1 MSNLGSLVVSLEANI
16 AKFTS
21 DMGKAAAVAEARARQ
36 IDKSI
41 GLVKTGL
48 ATIGLGFTFG
58 ATFDTLKNKIEGAI
72 ASAAG
77 LQQLSER
84 TGATVEALSGLSA
97 IAKLSGTDTE
107 SLAGGLQKLAKSMVD
122 AQNGGEKTS
131 ASFAAIGISVSEL
144 AGKGP
149 DEVFQMVAKA
159 FANYQD
165 GAEKVVIAQNLLG
178 KSGVN
183 LLPVLKDLADAGDLQ
198 VRVTAA
204 QAQMADEYEKNQ
216 VRLKVS
222 TEAIFRVVGM
232 ELVPVFNAFTKAMLD
247 AQNANDGVRKGVDAL
262 AKDGSLRA
270 WAEDAARV
278 VGFVVDAFDGVS
290 RTVLIVG
297 KTLGVAMAQAALVAH
312 GEFREASNA
321 GLELGKDIDGIL
333 SRELFSS
340 RLEKRLQESAKAIP
354 PITPRGRINTSGLGN
369 GDVYKGP
376 SDDPTR
382 KLLEGQL
389 KAQEAFITA
398 ERTQL
403 QSREQVLQS
412 FYNQEYLDASEYY
425 ATHQTLIQDALK
437 VELEAYDKQAAAIAI
452 YMAQAK
458 KETDVQEG
466 RNKLA
471 EVAKK
476 RAAAEVLAS
485 KQLTDAALEQA
496 RIYREFD
503 LATTALVR
511 QNALA
516 NEQEQFQIDLLS
528 KNTLEVARLTEER
541 RLQLALEERLYQM
554 RNKNLPQAEID
565 RAVLETEAQRERA
578 LALIEDSYRRQREG
592 AFGAM
597 QAMRIYAEDASNTA
611 AQVEGAMTHA
621 FQGMEDALVAFVTT
635 GKLSFTDLANSIVAD
650 ITRMIIKQ
658 MMFNALG
665 MGGGGG
671 GAGGGFLETLVTTV
685 AGGGSLQ
692 GAYRNAVGDFSAFA
706 PIIGGNGRADGGSVL
721 AGNLYRVNERGPE
734 LLNLD
739 GRQYLMMGGADGRV
753 DPIEQGAV
761 MAAPTTVLNQTI
773 NFINNGPVDR
783 RTQAQLGAVAY
794 QAAAR
799 MSARNN

>member
-21 DMGKAAAVAEARARQ
+21 DMGKAAAIAEARARQ

-48 ATIGLGFTFG
+48 ASIGLGFTFG

-107 SLAGGLQKLAKSMVD
+107 TLATSLQKLSKSMVD
-122 AQNGGEKTS
+122 AQNGGKKTS
-131 ASFAAIGISVSEL
+131 ASFAAIGISVKDL

-149 DEVFQMVAKA
+149 DQVFQMVAKA
-159 FANYQD
+159 LANYQD

-178 KSGVN
+178 KSGAN

-198 VRVTAA
+198 VKVTAA

-222 TEAIFRVVGM
+222 TEAIFRVIGM
-232 ELVPVFNAFTKAMLD
+232 ELVPVFNAFTKALLD
-247 AQNANDGVRKGVDAL
+247 AQNANDGVRKGVDDL
-262 AKDGSLRA
+262 AKDGSIRT
-270 WAEDAARV
+270 WAENAARV
-278 VGFVVDAFDGVS
+278 VGVVIDAFDGVA

-297 KTLGVAMAQAALVAH
+297 KTLGVAMAQAALVAQ
-312 GEFREASNA
+312 GEFRLASNA

-333 SRELFSS
+333 NRELFSS
-340 RLEKRLQESAKAIP
+340 RLEKRLQESAKTTAAAK
-354 PITPRGRINTSGLGN
+354 PRARINTTGLGN

-389 KAQEAFITA
+389 KAQDALIATEK
-398 ERTQL
+398 TQL
-403 QSREQVLQS
+403 QSREQVLQA

-425 ATHQTLIQDALK
+425 ATKQTLIQDALK
-437 VELEAYDKQAAAIAI
+437 AELEAYDKQVAAIAI

-496 RIYREFD
+496 RVYREFD
-503 LATTALVR
+503 LATTAVAR

-516 NEQEQFQIDLLS
+516 NEQSQFQIDLLG
-528 KNTLEVARLTEER
+528 KNTLEVAKLTEAR
-541 RLQLALEERLYQM
+541 RLQLALEDRLYQM
-554 RNKNLPQAEID
+554 RNKNLPQVEMD
-565 RAVLETEAQRERA
+565 RAVAETEAQKERA
-578 LALIEDSYRRQREG
+578 LALIEKSYQRQREG
-592 AFGAM
+592 AFGAT
-597 QAMRIYAEDASNTA
+597 QAMRKYAEDAGNTA

-621 FQGMEDALVAFVTT
+621 FQGMEDALVEFVMT
-635 GKLSFTDLANSIVAD
+635 GKLSFTAFANSIVAD
-650 ITRMIIKQ
+650 ITRIIIKQ
-658 MMFNALG
+658 QISNALG
-665 MGGGGG
+665 LGGQGGGVFGGFLSSLLG
-671 GAGGGFLETLVTTV
+671 GAGGGASTGAVASPVSGWGLVETTNLPPL
-685 AGGGSLQ
+685 AGGGSVER
-692 GAYRNAVGDFSAFA
+692 GRSYWVG
-706 PIIGGNGRADGGSVL
+706 
-721 AGNLYRVNERGPE
+721 ERGPE
-734 LLNLD
+734 IFTAPSSGTIVPNGFRPESESNPSGTTVVHVNVTPPAGASRASATQWGAEA
-739 GRQYLMMGGADGRV
+739 GRQVQRAL
-753 DPIEQGAV
+753 I
-761 MAAPTTVLNQTI
+761 
-773 NFINNGPVDR
+773 
-783 RTQAQLGAVAY
+783 
-794 QAAAR
+794 
-799 MSARNN
+799 RNT

>member
-41 GLVKTGL
+41 GLLKTGL
-48 ATIGLGFTFG
+48 ASIGLGFTFG
-58 ATFDTLKNKIEGAI
+58 ATFDTLKNKIEGVI

-77 LQQLSER
+77 LQQLAER
-84 TGATVEALSGLSA
+84 TGATVEALSGLSS

-131 ASFAAIGISVSEL
+131 ASFAAIGIAVSDL

-159 FANYQD
+159 LANYQD

-178 KSGVN
+178 KSGAN

-198 VRVTAA
+198 VKVTAA

-222 TEAIFRVVGM
+222 TEAIFRVIGM

-278 VGFVVDAFDGVS
+278 MSFVVDAFDGVS

-297 KTLGVAMAQAALVAH
+297 KTLGVAMAQAALVAQ
-312 GEFREASNA
+312 GEFKLASNA

-333 SRELFSS
+333 NRELFSS
-340 RLEKRLQESAKAIP
+340 RLEKRLQESANV
-354 PITPRGRINTSGLGN
+354 TPTAKPRARINTTGLGN

-376 SDDPTR
+376 NDDPTR

-389 KAQEAFITA
+389 KAQDALIATEKS
-398 ERTQL
+398 QL

-425 ATHQTLIQDALK
+425 ATRQTLIQDALK
-437 VELEAYDKQAAAIAI
+437 LELEAYDKQAAAIAI
-452 YMAQAK
+452 FIAQAK

-476 RAAAEVLAS
+476 RAAAEVLSS

-503 LATTALVR
+503 LATSALVR

-516 NEQEQFQIDLLS
+516 NMQAQFQIDLLG
-528 KNTLEVARLTEER
+528 KNTLEVAKLTEAK

-554 RNKNLPQAEID
+554 RNKNLPQAEMD
-565 RAVLETEAQRERA
+565 RAVAESEAQKELA
-578 LALIEDSYRRQREG
+578 LALIEQSYRRQREG
-592 AFGAM
+592 AFGAA
-597 QAMRIYAEDASNTA
+597 QAMRKYAEDAGNTA

-621 FQGMEDALVAFVTT
+621 FQGMEDALVTFVTT

-665 MGGGGG
+665 IGK
-671 GAGGGFLETLVTTV
+671 AGSGGFLETLVTTI
-685 AGGGSLQ
+685 AGGG
-692 GAYRNAVGDFSAFA
+692 GAQAAYPNAVGDFSAFA
-706 PIIGGNGRADGGSVL
+706 PIIGGNGRADGGPVL

-739 GRQYLMMGGADGRV
+739 GRQYLMMGDRSGRV
-753 DPIEQGAV
+753 DPIEPGAA
-761 MAAPTTVLNQTI
+761 MASPTTVLNQTI
-773 NFINNGPVDR
+773 NFVNNGPVDR
-783 RTQAQLGAVAY
+783 RTQAQLGAVTY

>member
-1 MSNLGSLVVSLEANI
+1 MSSLGSLVVSLEANI

-21 DMGKAAAVAEARARQ
+21 DMGKAAAIAESRARQ

-48 ATIGLGFTFG
+48 ASIGLGFTFG

-107 SLAGGLQKLAKSMVD
+107 TLALGLQKLSKSMVD
-122 AQNGGEKTS
+122 AQNGGKKTS
-131 ASFAAIGISVSEL
+131 ASFAAIGISVKDL

-159 FANYQD
+159 LANYQD

-178 KSGVN
+178 KSGAN

-198 VRVTAA
+198 VKVTAA

-222 TEAIFRVVGM
+222 TEAIFRVIGM
-232 ELVPVFNAFTKAMLD
+232 ELVPVFNAFTKALLD
-247 AQNANDGVRKGVDAL
+247 AQNANDGVRKGVDDL
-262 AKDGSLRA
+262 AKDGSIRT
-270 WAEDAARV
+270 WAENAARV
-278 VGFVVDAFDGVS
+278 VGVVIDAFDGVA
-290 RTVLIVG
+290 RTVLIAG
-297 KTLGVAMAQAALVAH
+297 KTLGVAMAQAALVAQ
-312 GEFREASNA
+312 GEFKLASNA

-333 SRELFSS
+333 NRELFSS
-340 RLEKRLQESAKAIP
+340 RLEKRLQESAKA
-354 PITPRGRINTSGLGN
+354 TPAAKPRSRINTTGLGN

-382 KLLEGQL
+382 KLLEGQI
-389 KAQEAFITA
+389 KAQDALIATEK
-398 ERTQL
+398 TQL

-412 FYNQEYLDASEYY
+412 FYNQEYMDASEYY
-425 ATHQTLIQDALK
+425 ATKQTLIQDALK
-437 VELEAYDKQAAAIAI
+437 AELDAYDKQAAAIAI

-471 EVAKK
+471 DVAKK

-496 RIYREFD
+496 KIYREFD
-503 LATTALVR
+503 LATTAVAR
-511 QNALA
+511 QNGLA
-516 NEQEQFQIDLLS
+516 NAQAQFQIDLLG
-528 KNTLEVARLTEER
+528 KNTLEVAKLNEEK

-554 RNKNLPQAEID
+554 RNKNLPQAEMD
-565 RAVLETEAQRERA
+565 RAVAETEAQKERA
-578 LALIEDSYRRQREG
+578 LALIEESYQRQREG
-592 AFGAM
+592 AFGASE
-597 QAMRIYAEDASNTA
+597 AMRKYAEDAGNTA

-621 FQGMEDALVAFVTT
+621 FQGMEDALVEFVMT
-635 GKLSFTDLANSIVAD
+635 GKLNFTSLANSIVAD
-650 ITRMIIKQ
+650 ITRIIIKQ
-658 MMFNALG
+658 QISNAMGLAG
-665 MGGGGG
+665 QGGGGFGGFLASLFGGASG
-671 GAGGGFLETLVTTV
+671 GAGSGAVASPVSGWGLVEATDLPPL
-685 AGGGSLQ
+685 AGGGPVERGRSYL
-692 GAYRNAVGDFSAFA
+692 VG
-706 PIIGGNGRADGGSVL
+706 
-721 AGNLYRVNERGPE
+721 ERGPE
-734 LLNLD
+734 IFTAPSSGTIVPNGFRPEPESNPSSTTVVHVNVTPPVGASRASASQWGAEA
-739 GRQYLMMGGADGRV
+739 GRQVQRAL
-753 DPIEQGAV
+753 I
-761 MAAPTTVLNQTI
+761 
-773 NFINNGPVDR
+773 
-783 RTQAQLGAVAY
+783 
-794 QAAAR
+794 
-799 MSARNN
+799 RNT

>member
-21 DMGKAAAVAEARARQ
+21 DMGKAAAIAEARARQ

-48 ATIGLGFTFG
+48 ASIGLGFTFG

-107 SLAGGLQKLAKSMVD
+107 TLATGLQKLSKSMVD
-122 AQNGGEKTS
+122 AQNGGKKTS
-131 ASFAAIGISVSEL
+131 ASFAAIGISVKDL

-149 DEVFQMVAKA
+149 DQVFQMVAKA
-159 FANYQD
+159 LANYQD

-178 KSGVN
+178 KSGAN

-198 VRVTAA
+198 VKVTAA

-222 TEAIFRVVGM
+222 TEAIFRVIGM
-232 ELVPVFNAFTKAMLD
+232 ELVPVFNAFTKALLD
-247 AQNANDGVRKGVDAL
+247 AQNANDGVRKGVDDL
-262 AKDGSLRA
+262 AKDGSIRT
-270 WAEDAARV
+270 WAENAARV
-278 VGFVVDAFDGVS
+278 VGVVIDAFDGVA

-297 KTLGVAMAQAALVAH
+297 KTLGVAMAQAALVAQ
-312 GEFREASNA
+312 GEFRLASNA

-333 SRELFSS
+333 NRELFSS
-340 RLEKRLQESAKAIP
+340 RLEKRLQESAKTTAAAK
-354 PITPRGRINTSGLGN
+354 PRARINTTGLGN

-389 KAQEAFITA
+389 KAQDALIATEK
-398 ERTQL
+398 TQL
-403 QSREQVLQS
+403 QSREQVLQA

-425 ATHQTLIQDALK
+425 ATKQTLIQDALK
-437 VELEAYDKQAAAIAI
+437 AELEAYDKQVAAIAI

-496 RIYREFD
+496 RVYREFD
-503 LATTALVR
+503 LATTAVAR

-516 NEQEQFQIDLLS
+516 NEQSQFQIDLLG
-528 KNTLEVARLTEER
+528 KNTLEVAKLTEAR
-541 RLQLALEERLYQM
+541 RLQLALEDRLYQM
-554 RNKNLPQAEID
+554 RNKNLPQVEMD
-565 RAVLETEAQRERA
+565 RAVAETEAQKERA
-578 LALIEDSYRRQREG
+578 LALIEKSYQRQREG
-592 AFGAM
+592 AFGAT
-597 QAMRIYAEDASNTA
+597 QAMRKYAEDAGNTA

-621 FQGMEDALVAFVTT
+621 FQGMEDALVEFVMT
-635 GKLSFTDLANSIVAD
+635 GKLSFTAFANSIVAD
-650 ITRMIIKQ
+650 ITRIIIKQ
-658 MMFNALG
+658 QISNALG
-665 MGGGGG
+665 LGGQGGGVFGGFLSSLLG
-671 GAGGGFLETLVTTV
+671 GAGGGASTGAVASPVSGWGLVETTNLPPL
-685 AGGGSLQ
+685 AGGGSVER
-692 GAYRNAVGDFSAFA
+692 GRSYWVG
-706 PIIGGNGRADGGSVL
+706 
-721 AGNLYRVNERGPE
+721 ERGPE
-734 LLNLD
+734 IFTAPSSGTIVPNGFRPESESNPSGTTVVHVNVTPPAGASRASATQWGAEA
-739 GRQYLMMGGADGRV
+739 GRQVQRAL
-753 DPIEQGAV
+753 I
-761 MAAPTTVLNQTI
+761 
-773 NFINNGPVDR
+773 
-783 RTQAQLGAVAY
+783 
-794 QAAAR
+794 
-799 MSARNN
+799 RNT

>member
-21 DMGKAAAVAEARARQ
+21 DMGKAAAIAEARARQ

-48 ATIGLGFTFG
+48 ASIGLGFTFG

-107 SLAGGLQKLAKSMVD
+107 TLATGLQKLSKSMVD
-122 AQNGGEKTS
+122 AQNGGKKTS
-131 ASFAAIGISVSEL
+131 ASFAAIGISVKDL

-149 DEVFQMVAKA
+149 DQVFQMVAKA
-159 FANYQD
+159 LANYQD

-178 KSGVN
+178 KSGAN

-198 VRVTAA
+198 VKVTAA

-222 TEAIFRVVGM
+222 TEAIFRVIGM
-232 ELVPVFNAFTKAMLD
+232 ELVPVFNAFTKALLD
-247 AQNANDGVRKGVDAL
+247 AQNANDGVRKGVDDL
-262 AKDGSLRA
+262 AKDGSIRT
-270 WAEDAARV
+270 WAENAARV
-278 VGFVVDAFDGVS
+278 VGVVIDAFDGVA

-297 KTLGVAMAQAALVAH
+297 KTLGVAMAQAALVAQ
-312 GEFREASNA
+312 GEFRLASNA

-333 SRELFSS
+333 NRELFSS
-340 RLEKRLQESAKAIP
+340 RLEKRLQESAKTTAAAK
-354 PITPRGRINTSGLGN
+354 PRARINTTGLGN

-389 KAQEAFITA
+389 KAQDALIATEK
-398 ERTQL
+398 TQL
-403 QSREQVLQS
+403 QSREQVLQA

-425 ATHQTLIQDALK
+425 ATKQTLIQDALK
-437 VELEAYDKQAAAIAI
+437 AELEAYDKQVAAIAI

-496 RIYREFD
+496 RVYREFD
-503 LATTALVR
+503 LATTAVAR

-516 NEQEQFQIDLLS
+516 NEQSQFQIDLLG
-528 KNTLEVARLTEER
+528 KNTLEVAKLTEAR
-541 RLQLALEERLYQM
+541 RLQLALEDRLYQM
-554 RNKNLPQAEID
+554 RNKNLPQVEMD
-565 RAVLETEAQRERA
+565 RAVAETEAQKERA
-578 LALIEDSYRRQREG
+578 LALIEKSYQRQREG
-592 AFGAM
+592 AFGAT
-597 QAMRIYAEDASNTA
+597 QAMRKYAEDAGNTA

-621 FQGMEDALVAFVTT
+621 FQGMEDALVEFVMT
-635 GKLSFTDLANSIVAD
+635 GKLSFTAFANSIVAD
-650 ITRMIIKQ
+650 ITRIIIKQ
-658 MMFNALG
+658 QISNALG
-665 MGGGGG
+665 LGGQGGGVFGGFLSSLLG
-671 GAGGGFLETLVTTV
+671 GAGGGASTGAVASPVSGWGLVETTNLPPL
-685 AGGGSLQ
+685 AGGGSVER
-692 GAYRNAVGDFSAFA
+692 GRSYWVG
-706 PIIGGNGRADGGSVL
+706 
-721 AGNLYRVNERGPE
+721 ERGPE
-734 LLNLD
+734 IFRAPSSGTIVPNGFRPESESNPSGTTVVHVNVTPPAGASRASATQWGAEA
-739 GRQYLMMGGADGRV
+739 GRQVQRAL
-753 DPIEQGAV
+753 I
-761 MAAPTTVLNQTI
+761 
-773 NFINNGPVDR
+773 
-783 RTQAQLGAVAY
+783 
-794 QAAAR
+794 
-799 MSARNN
+799 RNT

>member
-41 GLVKTGL
+41 GLLKTGL
-48 ATIGLGFTFG
+48 ASIGLGFTFG

-84 TGATVEALSGLSA
+84 TGATVEALSGLSS

-122 AQNGGEKTS
+122 AQNGGEKTR
-131 ASFAAIGISVSEL
+131 ASFAAIGIAVSDL

-159 FANYQD
+159 LANYQD

-178 KSGVN
+178 KSGAN

-198 VRVTAA
+198 VKVTAA

-222 TEAIFRVVGM
+222 TEAIFRVIGM

-270 WAEDAARV
+270 WAEDTARV
-278 VGFVVDAFDGVS
+278 IGFVVDAFDGVS
-290 RTVLIVG
+290 RTVSIVG
-297 KTLGVAMAQAALVAH
+297 KTLGVAMAQAALVAQ
-312 GEFREASNA
+312 GEFKLASNA
-321 GLELGKDIDGIL
+321 GVALGKDIDGIL
-333 SRELFSS
+333 NRELFSS
-340 RLEKRLQESAKAIP
+340 RLEKRLQESAKTSPGVA
-354 PITPRGRINTSGLGN
+354 PRGRINVSGLGN

-382 KLLEGQL
+382 KLLEGQI
-389 KAQEAFITA
+389 KAQEAFIAA
-398 ERTQL
+398 EKTQL

-412 FYNQEYLDASEYY
+412 FYNQAYLDASEYY
-425 ATHQTLIQDALK
+425 ATRQTLIQDALK
-437 VELEAYDKQAAAIAI
+437 LELEAYDKQAAAIAI
-452 YMAQAK
+452 FIAQAK
-458 KETDVQEG
+458 KETDVQDG

-471 EVAKK
+471 DVAKK

-503 LATTALVR
+503 LATSALAR
-511 QNALA
+511 QSALA
-516 NEQEQFQIDLLS
+516 NAQAQFQIDLLG
-528 KNTLEVARLTEER
+528 KNTLEVAKLTEAK
-541 RLQLALEERLYQM
+541 RLQLALEERLHQM
-554 RNKNLPQAEID
+554 RNKNLPQAEMD
-565 RAVLETEAQRERA
+565 QAVAESESQKELA
-578 LALIEDSYRRQREG
+578 LALIEQSYRRQREG
-592 AFGAM
+592 AFGAAE
-597 QAMRIYAEDASNTA
+597 AMRKYAEDAGNTA
-611 AQVEGAMTHA
+611 AQVEGAMTQA
-621 FQGMEDALVAFVTT
+621 FQGMEDALVTFVTT

-650 ITRMIIKQ
+650 ITRMLIKQ

-665 MGGGGG
+665 MGGAG
-671 GAGGGFLETLVTTV
+671 GGGFLETLVSTV
-685 AGGGSLQ
+685 AGGGVQ

-706 PIIGGNGRADGGSVL
+706 PIIGGNGRADGGPVL

-739 GRQYLMMGGADGRV
+739 GRQYLMMGDRSGRV
-753 DPIEQGAV
+753 DPIEQGVAV
-761 MAAPTTVLNQTI
+761 AAPTTVLNQTI
-773 NFINNGPVDR
+773 NFVNNGPVDR

>member
-21 DMGKAAAVAEARARQ
+21 DMGKAAAIAEARARQ

-48 ATIGLGFTFG
+48 ASIGLGFTFG

-107 SLAGGLQKLAKSMVD
+107 TLATGLQKLSKSMVD
-122 AQNGGEKTS
+122 AQNGGKKTS
-131 ASFAAIGISVSEL
+131 ASFAAIGISVKDL

-149 DEVFQMVAKA
+149 DQVFQMVAKA
-159 FANYQD
+159 LANYQD

-178 KSGVN
+178 KSGAN

-198 VRVTAA
+198 VKVTAA

-222 TEAIFRVVGM
+222 TEAIFRVIGM
-232 ELVPVFNAFTKAMLD
+232 ELVPVFNAFTKALLD
-247 AQNANDGVRKGVDAL
+247 AQNANDGVRKGVDDL
-262 AKDGSLRA
+262 ARDGSIRT
-270 WAEDAARV
+270 WAENAARV
-278 VGFVVDAFDGVS
+278 VGVVIDAFDGVA

-297 KTLGVAMAQAALVAH
+297 KTLGVAMAQAALVAQ
-312 GEFREASNA
+312 GEFKLASNA

-333 SRELFSS
+333 NRELFSS
-340 RLEKRLQESAKAIP
+340 RLEKRLQESAKA
-354 PITPRGRINTSGLGN
+354 TPAAKPRARINTTGLGN

-382 KLLEGQL
+382 KLIEGQI
-389 KAQEAFITA
+389 KAQDAFIAA
-398 ERTQL
+398 EKTQL

-425 ATHQTLIQDALK
+425 ATKQALIQDALK
-437 VELEAYDKQAAAIAI
+437 AELEAYDKQAAAIAI
-452 YMAQAK
+452 YMAQDK

-496 RIYREFD
+496 KVYREFD
-503 LATTALVR
+503 LATTAVAR

-516 NEQEQFQIDLLS
+516 NEQSQFQIDLLGKS
-528 KNTLEVARLTEER
+528 TLEVAKLTEAR
-541 RLQLALEERLYQM
+541 RLQLALEDRLYQM
-554 RNKNLPQAEID
+554 RNKNLPQAEMD
-565 RAVLETEAQRERA
+565 RAVLDTEAQKERA
-578 LALIEDSYRRQREG
+578 LALIEEGYRRQREG
-592 AFGAM
+592 AFGAT
-597 QAMRIYAEDASNTA
+597 QAMRKYAEDAGNTA
-611 AQVEGAMTHA
+611 AHVEGAMTNA
-621 FQGMEDALVAFVTT
+621 FKGMEDALVEFVMT
-635 GKLSFTDLANSIVAD
+635 GKLNFTALANSIVAD
-650 ITRMIIKQ
+650 ITRIIIKQ
-658 MMFNALG
+658 QISNALG
-665 MGGGGG
+665 YLGQGGGQGG
-671 GAGGGFLETLVTTV
+671 GVFGGFLSSLFGGASGGASTGAVASPVSGWGLVETTNLPPL
-685 AGGGSLQ
+685 AGGGSVER
-692 GAYRNAVGDFSAFA
+692 GRSYWVG
-706 PIIGGNGRADGGSVL
+706 
-721 AGNLYRVNERGPE
+721 ERGPE
-734 LLNLD
+734 IFRAPSSGTIVPNGFRPESESNPSGTTVVHVNVTPLAGASRASATQWGAEA
-739 GRQYLMMGGADGRV
+739 GRQVQRAL
-753 DPIEQGAV
+753 I
-761 MAAPTTVLNQTI
+761 
-773 NFINNGPVDR
+773 
-783 RTQAQLGAVAY
+783 
-794 QAAAR
+794 
-799 MSARNN
+799 RNT

>member
-41 GLVKTGL
+41 GLLKTGL
-48 ATIGLGFTFG
+48 ASIGLGFTFG

-77 LQQLSER
+77 LQQLAER
-84 TGATVEALSGLSA
+84 TGATVEALSGLSS

-107 SLAGGLQKLAKSMVD
+107 SLAGGLQKLSKSMVD
-122 AQNGGEKTS
+122 AQNGGAKTS
-131 ASFAAIGISVSEL
+131 ASFASIGISVSDL

-149 DEVFQMVAKA
+149 DDVFQMVAKA
-159 FANYQD
+159 LANYQD

-178 KSGVN
+178 KSGAN

-198 VRVTAA
+198 VKVTAA

-262 AKDGSLRA
+262 AKDGSIRA
-270 WAEDAARV
+270 WAEDAARA

-312 GEFREASNA
+312 GEFKLASNA

-333 SRELFSS
+333 NRELFSS
-340 RLEKRLQESAKAIP
+340 RLEKRLQESAKATP
-354 PITPRGRINTSGLGN
+354 PATPRGRINTTGLGN

-382 KLLEGQL
+382 KLLEGQI
-389 KAQEAFITA
+389 KAQDAFIAA
-398 ERTQL
+398 EKAQL

-425 ATHQTLIQDALK
+425 ATRQTLIQDALK
-437 VELEAYDKQAAAIAI
+437 LELEAYDKQAAAIAI
-452 YMAQAK
+452 YIAQAK
-458 KETDVQEG
+458 KETDVQDG

-503 LATTALVR
+503 LATSALAR

-516 NEQEQFQIDLLS
+516 NSQAQFQIDLLG
-528 KNTLEVARLTEER
+528 KNTLEVAKLNEAK
-541 RLQLALEERLYQM
+541 RLQLALEERLHQM
-554 RNKNLPQAEID
+554 RNKNLPQAEMD
-565 RAVLETEAQRERA
+565 QAVAESESQKELA
-578 LALIEDSYRRQREG
+578 LALIEQSYLRQREG
-592 AFGAM
+592 AFGAAE
-597 QAMRIYAEDASNTA
+597 AMRKYAEDAGNTA
-611 AQVEGAMTHA
+611 AQVEGAMTQA
-621 FQGMEDALVAFVTT
+621 FQGMEDALVTFVTT

-665 MGGGGG
+665 MGKAG
-671 GAGGGFLETLVTTV
+671 GGGFLETLVSTV
-685 AGGGSLQ
+685 AGGDSAQ

-706 PIIGGNGRADGGSVL
+706 PIIGGNGRADGGPVL

-739 GRQYLMMGGADGRV
+739 GRQYLMMGDRSGRV
-753 DPIEQGAV
+753 DPIEQGAA
-761 MAAPTTVLNQTI
+761 MATPTTVLNQTI

>member
-21 DMGKAAAVAEARARQ
+21 DMGKAAAIAEARARQ

-48 ATIGLGFTFG
+48 ASIGLGFTFG

-107 SLAGGLQKLAKSMVD
+107 TLATSLQKLSKSMVD
-122 AQNGGEKTS
+122 AQNGGKKTS
-131 ASFAAIGISVSEL
+131 ASFAAIGISVKDL

-149 DEVFQMVAKA
+149 DQVFQMVAKA
-159 FANYQD
+159 LANYQD

-178 KSGVN
+178 KSGAN

-198 VRVTAA
+198 VKVTAA

-222 TEAIFRVVGM
+222 TEAIFRVIGM
-232 ELVPVFNAFTKAMLD
+232 ELVPVFNAFTKALLD
-247 AQNANDGVRKGVDAL
+247 AQNANDGVRKGVDDL
-262 AKDGSLRA
+262 AKDGSIRT
-270 WAEDAARV
+270 WAENAARV
-278 VGFVVDAFDGVS
+278 VGVVIDAFDGVA

-297 KTLGVAMAQAALVAH
+297 KTLGVAMAQAALVAQ
-312 GEFREASNA
+312 GEFRLASNA

-333 SRELFSS
+333 NRELFSS
-340 RLEKRLQESAKAIP
+340 RLEKRLQESAKTTAAAK
-354 PITPRGRINTSGLGN
+354 PRARINTTGLGN

-389 KAQEAFITA
+389 KAQDALIATEK
-398 ERTQL
+398 TQL
-403 QSREQVLQS
+403 QSREQVLQA

-425 ATHQTLIQDALK
+425 ATKQTLIQDALK
-437 VELEAYDKQAAAIAI
+437 AELEAYDKQVAAIAI

-496 RIYREFD
+496 RVYREFD
-503 LATTALVR
+503 LATTAVAR

-516 NEQEQFQIDLLS
+516 NEQSQFQIDLLG
-528 KNTLEVARLTEER
+528 KNTLEVAKLTEAR
-541 RLQLALEERLYQM
+541 RLQLALEDRLYQM
-554 RNKNLPQAEID
+554 RNKNLPQVEMD
-565 RAVLETEAQRERA
+565 RAVAETEAQKERA
-578 LALIEDSYRRQREG
+578 LALIEKSYQRQREG
-592 AFGAM
+592 AFGAT
-597 QAMRIYAEDASNTA
+597 QAMRKYAEDAGNTA

-621 FQGMEDALVAFVTT
+621 FQGMEDALVEFVMT
-635 GKLSFTDLANSIVAD
+635 GKLSFTAFANSIVAD
-650 ITRMIIKQ
+650 ITRIIIKQ
-658 MMFNALG
+658 QISNALG
-665 MGGGGG
+665 LGGQGGGVFGGFLSSLLG
-671 GAGGGFLETLVTTV
+671 GAGGGASTGAVASPVSGWGLVETTNLPPL
-685 AGGGSLQ
+685 AGGGSVER
-692 GAYRNAVGDFSAFA
+692 GRSYWVG
-706 PIIGGNGRADGGSVL
+706 
-721 AGNLYRVNERGPE
+721 ERGPE
-734 LLNLD
+734 IFRAPSSGTIVPNGFRPESESNPSGTTVVHVNVTPPAGASRASATQWGAEA
-739 GRQYLMMGGADGRV
+739 GRQVQRAL
-753 DPIEQGAV
+753 I
-761 MAAPTTVLNQTI
+761 
-773 NFINNGPVDR
+773 
-783 RTQAQLGAVAY
+783 
-794 QAAAR
+794 
-799 MSARNN
+799 RNT